1 MKPGGNPRDLLP
13 DDVKQETLDILETW
27 TGPDAKVVVET
38 DTGTMETDE
47 DTGPEAECSRIHL
60 LLGVLELDL
69 ELEFWI
75 YFATRHVSMDK
86 FYAERR
92 VYVNPQRDVT
102 PQAYRVHGISRDFLK
117 SKPLFANIVRE
128 FLTFVGNSPM
138 VMHNAPFDVKF
149 LNHELALL
157 KRDPLKSNLVVDTLV
172 MARQRFPRG
181 E

>member
-1 MKPGGNPRDLLP
+1 
-13 DDVKQETLDILETW
+13 
-27 TGPDAKVVVET
+27 
-38 DTGTMETDE
+38 
-47 DTGPEAECSRIHL
+47 
-60 LLGVLELDL
+60 
-69 ELEFWI
+69 
-75 YFATRHVSMDK
+75 MDK

-149 LNHELALL
+149 LNHELAFTET
-157 KRDPLKSNLVVDTLV
+157 RSAQEQPSCRH
-172 MARQRFPRG
+172 ARHGQAKVSESTQQPGRAV
-181 E
+181 

>member
-1 MKPGGNPRDLLP
+1 
-13 DDVKQETLDILETW
+13 
-27 TGPDAKVVVET
+27 
-38 DTGTMETDE
+38 
-47 DTGPEAECSRIHL
+47 
-60 LLGVLELDL
+60 
-69 ELEFWI
+69 
-75 YFATRHVSMDK
+75 MDK

-172 MARQRFPRG
+172 MARQRFPRVPNNLDALCERFHIDTSTRTLHG
-181 E
+181 ALKDALLLAKVYRKMTDEHRTPVGSGDLCRTPNRELSTHGKNSKPSPIPVKC